1 MKVALNPNVSF
12 RANLIDEAKN
22 GSNQS
27 GTIQV
32 PIGAPL
38 NNRPVSQEEMDKNL
52 AEFNQ
57 ALKDGQKV
65 ETVITSKHWDKVYMP
80 GENAVHAKMPGAYDG
95 LEYTIYSNGKVV
107 TETGWGQPKVERE
120 SDEKLAKYVEQ
131 MKNGTITEAATFSK
145 EANSLKDIQN
155 ENKLVE
161 IKETLKSRKWKK
173 TYLPESDV
181 IWVEQKRVKDGVA
194 YCIEKDGTVKETY
207 PSEGKSEVIIE
218 SNKDMSKIF
227 NDIKADETKPKKS
240 FGYKVRDAIGD
251 TWKFFSATGTMT
263 MATAKG
269 IVYGA
274 GAGIGVVMGAAL
286 LKLIEHPKNYK
297 EIFTNPLKA
306 AGKTGKILAG
316 TAAALL
322 LVSNIVAGKLQ
333 ANENTAVIEHK
344 MNTDHRYD

>member
-1 MKVALNPNVSF
+1 
-12 RANLIDEAKN
+12 
-22 GSNQS
+22 
-27 GTIQV
+27 
-32 PIGAPL
+32 
-38 NNRPVSQEEMDKNL
+38 
-52 AEFNQ
+52 
-57 ALKDGQKV
+57 
-65 ETVITSKHWDKVYMP
+65 
-80 GENAVHAKMPGAYDG
+80 
-95 LEYTIYSNGKVV
+95 
-107 TETGWGQPKVERE
+107 
-120 SDEKLAKYVEQ
+120 
-131 MKNGTITEAATFSK
+131 
-145 EANSLKDIQN
+145 
-155 ENKLVE
+155 
-161 IKETLKSRKWKK
+161 
-173 TYLPESDV
+173 
-181 IWVEQKRVKDGVA
+181 
-194 YCIEKDGTVKETY
+194 
-207 PSEGKSEVIIE
+207 
-218 SNKDMSKIF
+218 MSKIF

-286 LKLIEHPKNYK
+286 LKLIAHPKNYK

>member
-12 RANLIDEAKN
+12 RANLIDEAKK

-32 PIGAPL
+32 PIDAPL

-65 ETVITSKHWDKVYMP
+65 ETVITSKHWNKEYMP
-80 GENAVHAKMPGAYDG
+80 EMDAVHAKMPGAYDG

-131 MKNGTITEAATFSK
+131 MKNGTITDAATFSK
-145 EANSLKDIQN
+145 EDNSAKTA
-155 ENKLVE
+155 EF
-161 IKETLKSRKWKK
+161 KEALKSRKWKK
-173 TYLPESDV
+173 TYFPESDV
-181 IWVEQKRVKDGVA
+181 IWIEQKRVKDGAA
-194 YCIEKDGTVKETY
+194 YCLEKDGTVKKTS
-207 PSEGKSEVIIE
+207 PNEGKAEVIIE
-218 SNKDMSKIF
+218 ANKDMSKTF

-240 FGYKVRDAIGD
+240 FGYRFRDAIGD

-263 MATAKG
+263 VATAKG

-274 GAGIGVVMGAAL
+274 GAGIGVVAGAAL
-286 LKLIEHPKNYK
+286 LKLLTHPKNYK
-297 EIFTNPLKA
+297 EIFKHPLNA

-316 TAAALL
+316 TAAAIL
-322 LVSNIVAGKLQ
+322 LVSNIIAGKLQ